1 MAKRYGGTFS
11 PERADS
17 QTPPDTKAAYR
28 GARPRKAGARS
39 NIMFVPPVVLAVTS
53 VMSGAVSMVTGLV
66 AAAFLLLGA
75 WLLREGL
82 TGEAAYDARRV
93 AKRPAIPRKI
103 FGAVFTGIGI
113 AGAAWRNDPS
123 ILAAVLYGGSA
134 TVLQL
139 AAFGFDPLRDKQL
152 TGVDSFQQDRVARV
166 VTEAEA
172 HLAQITQAVA
182 RVDDRRIQ
190 ARLERFT
197 DQVRDII
204 RTVEEDPRDLSA
216 ARKFLGVYL
225 NGAKEAALKFADV
238 QERSGDPAAKHA
250 FEALLGDLEASFG
263 RKLEQLLL
271 DNAQDLNIEID
282 VLRERLQREGLRL
295 D

>member
-1 MAKRYGGTFS
+1 
-11 PERADS
+11 
-17 QTPPDTKAAYR
+17 
-28 GARPRKAGARS
+28 
-39 NIMFVPPVVLAVTS
+39 
-53 VMSGAVSMVTGLV
+53 
-66 AAAFLLLGA
+66 
-75 WLLREGL
+75 
-82 TGEAAYDARRV
+82 
-93 AKRPAIPRKI
+93 
-103 FGAVFTGIGI
+103 
-113 AGAAWRNDPS
+113 
-123 ILAAVLYGGSA
+123 
-134 TVLQL
+134 
-139 AAFGFDPLRDKQL
+139 LRDKQV
-152 TGVDSFQQDRVARV
+152 TGIDSFQQDRVARV

-172 HLAQITQAVA
+172 HLEQITQAVA

-225 NGAKEAALKFADV
+225 NGAKDAALKFVDV
-238 QERSGDPAAKHA
+238 QERTGDPDAKHA